1 MAESHGSRKGSRSQD
16 WGCLFRE
23 AALPAIPVYKITLP
37 AQIKSWL
44 LVSGTTMRNMSV
56 GFSRKS
62 LWPLLSP
69 LVMGDSRGSWD
80 PLAGEGPKGFGGSLA
95 SELDEADNY

>member
-1 MAESHGSRKGSRSQD
+1 
-16 WGCLFRE
+16 
-23 AALPAIPVYKITLP
+23 
-37 AQIKSWL
+37 
-44 LVSGTTMRNMSV
+44 MRNMSL